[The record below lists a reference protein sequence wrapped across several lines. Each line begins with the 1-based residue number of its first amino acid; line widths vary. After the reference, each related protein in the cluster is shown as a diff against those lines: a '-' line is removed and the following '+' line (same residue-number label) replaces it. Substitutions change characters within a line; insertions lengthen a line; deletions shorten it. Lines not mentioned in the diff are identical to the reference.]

1 MASRAPRSDGAP
13 GADRARVEAAL
24 GRAVSAQLAPLLP
37 RQRWFGDKGRTITG
51 VRLRDC
57 GALGDRA
64 WLVLV
69 DVTFDEGLDETYAI
83 PFVLG
88 GDGAAPG
95 ALAMTLDL
103 DGVTTRAI
111 DAFDDPG
118 FCLELLT
125 AFERNVTVPTVHQG
139 AVRFVRTELF
149 PPLGGLASLTP
160 RRLTGEQSNTSVV
173 YGDRL
178 VVKALR
184 RVKPGITLDY
194 EVGAFLTFRARFPH
208 VPPLAGAIE
217 YMPATGETTTLGLL
231 QGYVANQG
239 DGWSWLVGHLR
250 QLPPA
255 RVDELSEHVFRE
267 LSGLGVVT
275 GALHAALAS
284 DAADPGFA
292 PEPTTAD
299 DVTAWIERIVADVGR
314 TCDKVRARLSAVP
327 RELEDDARTLLAGEA
342 ALCSRVRDLPPL
354 DAERCMK
361 IRVHGDYHL
370 GQTLRTESGFVVLDF
385 EGEPAR
391 PIAERRRKQSAL
403 VDIAGMLRSLDYAV
417 HATLA
422 PASGP
427 PRAGERWVGRA
438 SAAFLEGYLG
448 EIVRAPARLLPAAPA
463 EMARALSV
471 FELDKALYEVRY
483 EVDNRPAWLAIP
495 LRGLT
500 RLLGRER
507 AAS

>member
-1 MASRAPRSDGAP
+1 MASRAPRSDRAP
-13 GADRARVEAAL
+13 GADHARVEAAL

-69 DVTFDEGLDETYAI
+69 DVTFDEGLDETYAV
-83 PFVLG
+83 PLVLG
-88 GDGAAPG
+88 GEGAAPG

-103 DGVTTRAI
+103 DGVTTRAL

-118 FCLELLT
+118 FCLELVT
-125 AFERNVTVPTVHQG
+125 AFERNVTVPTLHQG

-149 PPLGGLASLTP
+149 PPLAGVASLTP
-160 RRLTGEQSNTSVV
+160 RRLTAEQSNTSVV

-217 YMPATGETTTLGLL
+217 YVPAAGEVTTLGLL

-255 RVDELSEHVFRE
+255 RVDELSGHVFRE

-327 RELEDDARTLLAGEA
+327 REVEDDARTLLAGEA
-342 ALCSRVRDLPPL
+342 ALRSRVRDLPPL
-354 DAERCMK
+354 
-361 IRVHGDYHL
+361 
-370 GQTLRTESGFVVLDF
+370 

-391 PIAERRRKQSAL
+391 PVAERRRKQSAL
-403 VDIAGMLRSLDYAV
+403 VDVAGMLRSLDYAV

-427 PRAGERWVGRA
+427 TGAGERWVGRA

-463 EMARALSV
+463 GVARALSV

-500 RLLGRER
+500 RLLARER

>member
-1 MASRAPRSDGAP
+1 LVSSGPRSDGERRGDP
-13 GADRARVEAAL
+13 ARIAAAL
-24 GRAVSAQLAPLLP
+24 ERAVAGELPPALP
-37 RQRWFGDKGRTITG
+37 RQRWFGAKGRAITG
-51 VRLRDC
+51 ARLRDC

-69 DVTFDEGLDETYAI
+69 DVTFDAGADETYAV
-83 PFVLG
+83 PLVLG

-95 ALAMTLDL
+95 ALVMTLDL
-103 DGVTTRAI
+103 DGVAI
-111 DAFDDPG
+111 LADDAFDDRG

-125 AFERNVTVPTVHQG
+125 AFERDVTVPTLHQG

-149 PPLGGLASLTP
+149 PPLGGVASLTP

-217 YMPATGETTTLGLL
+217 YVPAAGEITTLGLL

-255 RVDELSEHVFRE
+255 RVDELSGHVFRE

-292 PEPTTAD
+292 PEPITAD
-299 DVTAWIERIVADVGR
+299 
-314 TCDKVRARLSAVP
+314 
-327 RELEDDARTLLAGEA
+327 
-342 ALCSRVRDLPPL
+342 
-354 DAERCMK
+354 
-361 IRVHGDYHL
+361 
-370 GQTLRTESGFVVLDF
+370 
-385 EGEPAR
+385 
-391 PIAERRRKQSAL
+391 
-403 VDIAGMLRSLDYAV
+403 
-417 HATLA
+417 
-422 PASGP
+422 
-427 PRAGERWVGRA
+427 
-438 SAAFLEGYLG
+438 
-448 EIVRAPARLLPAAPA
+448 
-463 EMARALSV
+463 
-471 FELDKALYEVRY
+471 
-483 EVDNRPAWLAIP
+483 
-495 LRGLT
+495 
-500 RLLGRER
+500 
-507 AAS
+507 

>member
-1 MASRAPRSDGAP
+1 MASRAPRSDRAP
-13 GADRARVEAAL
+13 GADHARVEAAL

-37 RQRWFGDKGRTITG
+37 RQRWFGDKGRTIAG

-69 DVTFDEGLDETYAI
+69 DVTFDAGADETYAV
-83 PFVLG
+83 PLVLG

-95 ALAMTLDL
+95 ALVMTLDL
-103 DGVTTRAI
+103 DGVAIRAD
-111 DAFDDPG
+111 DAFDDRG

-125 AFERNVTVPTVHQG
+125 AFERGVTVPMLRHG
-139 AVRFVRTELF
+139 AVRFIRTERF
-149 PPLGGLASLTP
+149 PTLGGAASLAP
-160 RRLTGEQSNTSVV
+160 RRLTAEQSNTSVA

-194 EVGAFLTFRARFPH
+194 EVGAFLTFQARFPH

-217 YMPATGETTTLGLL
+217 YVPAAGEVTTLGLL

-255 RVDELSEHVFRE
+255 RVDELSGHVFRE

-327 RELEDDARTLLAGEA
+327 REVEDDARTLLAGEA
-342 ALCSRVRDLPPL
+342 ALRSRVRDLPPL

-391 PIAERRRKQSAL
+391 PVAERRRKQCAL
-403 VDIAGMLRSLDYAV
+403 VDVAGMLRSLDYAV
-417 HATLA
+417 HTAVSPTGV
-422 PASGP
+422 PSP
-427 PRAGERWVGRA
+427 AGERWVRRA
-438 SAAFLEGYLG
+438 NASFLEGYLD
-448 EIVRAPARLLPAAPA
+448 EIARVPVRLLPASPSAFT
-463 EMARALSV
+463 RALS
-471 FELDKALYEVRY
+471 
-483 EVDNRPAWLAIP
+483 
-495 LRGLT
+495 
-500 RLLGRER
+500 
-507 AAS
+507 